1 MTVLSPILKR
11 SYLLKSEFQSDFP
24 KSSFFKAAGRALLSL
39 QVFWWF
45 FHLGGGFFSAVN
57 GL

>member
-1 MTVLSPILKR
+1 MLSPILKR